1 MPWLPIETVPKD
13 GTLVDLWVVDS
24 NGNGSRE
31 LDFYWGEAPGLHG
44 GGLENWKSDSEEFLN
59 GHSLL
64 SWWDPSSKLTHW
76 MPTPKD
82 PGLEDLRWTKAPAEG
97 LEAAIAEFKETLPGW
112 WFSICECQVSCDAT
126 CAPTTASPDIALVH
140 SEDARFDSGFRVDL
154 PPPST
159 LADALRAVMRVALV
173 GKGWATGDPALK
185 PIIDSCAEMD
195 R

>member
-1 MPWLPIETVPKD
+1 MNWLPIETVPKD

-44 GGLENWKSDSEEFLN
+44 GGLDNWTSDSEEFLN

-82 PGLEDLRWTKAPAEG
+82 PAMPDRPNVTIDELSEKTLLSIVDKMV
-97 LEAAIAEFKETLPGW
+97 AAGMPRLSFPCICKVWIDENGDAVWRTVPDEEFYW
-112 WFSICECQVSCDAT
+112 S
-126 CAPTTASPDIALVH
+126 
-140 SEDARFDSGFRVDL
+140 
-154 PPPST
+154 
-159 LADALRAVMRVALV
+159 
-173 GKGWATGDPALK
+173 LK
-185 PIIDSCAEMD
+185 
-195 R
+195 